1 MWLHVIAA
9 LPALLCFGA
18 ASLGER
24 PPERPRDLSIASG
37 SSVQQHTERVL
48 KRFSTRGY
56 GQDIT
61 SPLTPDSHGNL
72 FGTTE
77 VGGLRFGTV
86 YELSPNGQG
95 GWTYTLVYAFKG
107 GSDGGFPQFTPLIF
121 DKSGNLYG
129 TTGDG
134 GANGF
139 GVVFKLHHA
148 GRGWVES
155 ALYSFL
161 SFSGVYPFNSLI
173 MDAAGNLYGTDNL
186 YHDGGGIT
194 EAVYELK
201 PSNGVWLASIVYDI
215 GMPAANGGG
224 GGLVMD
230 GAGHI
235 FGISSG
241 AFKPAIVFEL
251 TQNGSGSWS
260 ATTLYT
266 FATVKLFPTGAPVLD
281 KQGNIYGTTLGGG
294 ANRNGTVLKLIPGKS
309 GPWQLKTLYA
319 FKGGTSDGASPYAAV
334 TFDAAGDIFGTTTFG
349 GPSNAGTVYEL
360 VPSGARYDEQQLW
373 TFDGKDGMNSESSV
387 ALDSAGDIFGTT
399 TAGGGNHQCY
409 AKMGCGN
416 AFEIT
421 NSR

>member
-1 MWLHVIAA
+1 
-9 LPALLCFGA
+9 
-18 ASLGER
+18 
-24 PPERPRDLSIASG
+24 
-37 SSVQQHTERVL
+37 VL
-48 KRFSTRGY
+48 
-56 GQDIT
+56 
-61 SPLTPDSHGNL
+61 
-72 FGTTE
+72 
-77 VGGLRFGTV
+77 
-86 YELSPNGQG
+86 
-95 GWTYTLVYAFKG
+95 YAFKRG
-107 GSDGGFPQFTPLIF
+107 ADGGFPQFTPLIF
-121 DKSGNLYG
+121 DKSGSLYG

-134 GANGF
+134 GTNGF
-139 GVVFKLHHA
+139 GVVFELRHV

-155 ALYSFL
+155 VLWSFDG
-161 SFSGVYPFNSLI
+161 SSGAYPFNSLI

-186 YHDGGGIT
+186 YHNGGGIT

-201 PSNGVWLASIVYDI
+201 PTKGGWVASIIYDI

-251 TQNGSGSWS
+251 TRHSSGSWT
-260 ATTLYT
+260 AMTLYT
-266 FATVKLFPTGAPVLD
+266 FAAIDLYPTGAPVLD
-281 KQGNIYGTTLGGG
+281 KRGNIYGTTVGGG
-294 ANRNGTVLKLIPGKS
+294 ARRGGTVFELNPATS

-319 FKGGTSDGASPYAAV
+319 FRARSSDGAGPYAAV

-360 VPSGARYDEQQLW
+360 VPSGGHYDERQLW
-373 TFDGKDGMNSESSV
+373 RFDGKDGRNSESSV
-387 ALDSAGDIFGTT
+387 VLDKAGNVFGTT
-399 TAGGGNHQCY
+399 TAGGGDHQCY
-409 AKMGCGN
+409 GKMGCGN